1 MTSLLLLTPAISWLL
16 SLAIFLT
23 ILKAEYP
30 EAYRELNLISAL
42 FKGKEDDAARTLS
55 FFWHQKHQRLGRKVA
70 LAGKV
75 LNVIFILCV
84 IAMVVIFWFGWAGR
98 V

>member
-1 MTSLLLLTPAISWLL
+1 MTSFLLLTPAIAWFL

-23 ILKAEYP
+23 ILKAECP

-42 FKGKEDDAARTLS
+42 LKGKEDDAARTLS